1 MWLYKTSR
9 MGDLQQ
15 VYLNN
20 VRNLL
25 TSIYILYCR
34 WRKKD
39 LWKRIHRVLLCL
51 FIFCLLWR
59 IRIVHKYERHIFVY
73 RSITIYSFTL
83 SEWMSVRCSSDRM
96 VVGFTTTCAIR
107 AYHHCSCCEFEF
119 RSGEVHSIQHYVIK
133 FVSDLRQVGGFL
145 RVLRLHPPI

>member
-1 MWLYKTSR
+1 MWLYETSR

-25 TSIYILYCR
+25 TRIYILYCR

-39 LWKRIHRVLLCL
+39 LWKCIQRVLLCL
-51 FIFCLLWR
+51 FIFCLLCR
-59 IRIVHKYERHIFVY
+59 IRIVHKYERHICVH

-83 SEWMSVRCSSDRM
+83 SEWMRGRCSSDRM
-96 VVGFTTTCAIR
+96 VVGFTTTWTIR
-107 AYHHCSCCEFEF
+107 ADHHRSCFEFEF

-133 FVSDLRQVGGFL
+133 CVSDLLQVGGFL
-145 RVLRLHPPI
+145 RVLR